1 MSESQAVIELKD
13 VTKVYKMG
21 VFEVH
26 ALRGVSLKISR
37 GEFVS
42 IMGPSG
48 SGKSTLMNIM
58 GALDVPTSGEYHL
71 EGVDVGSLSDDEL
84 ATIRNSKIGFVFQN
98 FNLLPRTSAL
108 ANVELPLIYAG
119 AKDRRERALAALK
132 LVGLED
138 RVHHRPNELSGGQQ
152 QRVAIARALIN
163 NPSIILADEPTGNL
177 DSKSGAEIMR
187 IFQDLNEKQG
197 ITVIFVTHEPEI
209 AQHTRRI
216 IRLRDGLVI
225 SDAPV
230 KNPKRAG
237 ERAYERTADTLL
249 NHNHDR
255 AAVPEAANEPEANDV
270 TIPDEVPEEI
280 AS

>member
-1 MSESQAVIELKD
+1 
-13 VTKVYKMG
+13 
-21 VFEVH
+21 
-26 ALRGVSLKISR
+26 
-37 GEFVS
+37 
-42 IMGPSG
+42 MGPSG

-152 QRVAIARALIN
+152 QRVAIARALAN
-163 NPSIILADEPTGNL
+163 DPPILVADEPTGSL
-177 DSKSGAEIMR
+177 DSVTAEH
-187 IFQDLNEKQG
+187 IFELFERLVAEGKT
-197 ITVIFVTHEPEI
+197 IVMVTHDTTLIPRFSRVVRI
-209 AQHTRRI
+209 A
-216 IRLRDGLVI
+216 DGELME
-225 SDAPV
+225 DA
-230 KNPKRAG
+230 A
-237 ERAYERTADTLL
+237 
-249 NHNHDR
+249 
-255 AAVPEAANEPEANDV
+255 
-270 TIPDEVPEEI
+270 
-280 AS
+280 